1 LPDQF
6 DSLSDEELME
16 MYQSGDDLALGYLLK
31 RLRPKMDQVVRSKI
45 LDRELANDALQEACI
60 TIFKNAKSF
69 RGESKVFTWI
79 YRLLVNACIDQLRKE
94 KTRSSLNTSDEVL
107 EGEIDA
113 NSGFE
118 SQKDSELV
126 VRSALKQLPKDQR
139 DAVTLVWIEGFTV
152 EETADILEVPLGT
165 IKSRCDRGKKAL
177 ALILYDLSPGM
188 EPKEKSKR
196 LKNGGASKNVT

>member
-1 LPDQF
+1 MPDQF
-6 DSLSDEELME
+6 DSFSDEELME

-139 DAVTLVWIEGFTV
+139 DAVSLVWIEGFTV

-188 EPKEKSKR
+188 EPKEKIKR

>member
-139 DAVTLVWIEGFTV
+139 DAVSLVWIEGFTV

>member
-1 LPDQF
+1 MPDQF
-6 DSLSDEELME
+6 DSFSDEELME

-177 ALILYDLSPGM
+177 ALILYDLYPGM